1 MLKAVAENGNDLII
15 HDTSDWSFDVVPKP
29 DAELLVKFGVEVQG
43 LSISNNSLVVSDE
56 FFLELPSN
64 DFEEDSDEDS
74 EDDYYDFEDDEEEE
88 EGEDDSEDDYLD
100 EDDFNDDED
109 DDDED
114 FDDYDVSEED
124 FFDEDEE
131 EDEDESTVSKLYAYL
146 SQEQIKILKRYY
158 LWYSQ
163 RIFTDAQKDPTLG
176 MKSKSALQRK
186 KKNLDKLRNTGG
198 LWHYAGFIDMGYK
211 GAGECTLGHPLR
223 YMHLAWDVT
232 VSDIESAFFGEN
244 YNEDFEQALE
254 SNNCIVF
261 GIKCISDF
269 FEVDKECMRAL
280 QKAQRESLKDMALM
294 YDYYANNMVDEV
306 NSTFVV
312 LDELINKIK
321 GIDAKG
327 LLLDTNY
334 DSLVLPNLTAF
345 YLQFREL
352 NMIPPKSLIQ
362 EIRDNICD
370 WDTHKFIYDRSL
382 YYPCL
387 ILHQPT
393 VEIMSNRVQR
403 IFGKLKTQKFTEF
416 YKGYNIKFA
425 NYSDIQTKI
434 YNYFSA
440 YFMYEICGWYK
451 YNGENNKDEGGSNK
465 LMLELHRNFYSSFK
479 NFFADVEF
487 SLSYALKMLQLFD
500 LLTAYVERD
509 DRLKV
514 VSVDTSDDSNWF
526 VNDKDLVYN
535 SAFINQ
541 YSEEKGVGFLDAV
554 DFYKQIHWGRGTKYL
569 GRKSIDEM
577 INILSDKKNIID
589 VNLGKFRQ
597 FVYDEVS
604 KQCVEHNKKFAEE
617 LERKRLEEE
626 EKRKERQKLEEEKN
640 KQVIENITNGVSNSK
655 ELIDYLSKVDLS
667 SLTDSNSSFAKKIL
681 DTVTSSGKEP
691 SSKQFYYL
699 KQLYEKVSGEK
710 YKGVDVEVNK
720 ESLSSHPEL
729 EEALTYLIEHKDL
742 VKDSRT
748 YDIICSIVK
757 YGKISERQMKYA
769 LEGKQIYESRS
780 K

>member
-1 MLKAVAENGNDLII
+1 MLKTVAENGDDLII
-15 HDTSDWSFDVVPKP
+15 HDTSDWTFDVVPKS
-29 DAELLVKFGVEVQG
+29 DAKLLLQYGVEVKG
-43 LSISNNSLVVSDE
+43 LSLSNNNLVVSDE
-56 FFLELPSN
+56 FFLELPN
-64 DFEEDSDEDS
+64 NDSDD
-74 EDDYYDFEDDEEEE
+74 DDYYDFEDDEEESDEDFEDEDE
-88 EGEDDSEDDYLD
+88 EESEDDYLD
-100 EDDFNDDED
+100 EDDLNDDE
-109 DDDED
+109 E
-114 FDDYDVSEED
+114 DDYDVSEED
-124 FFDEDEE
+124 FFDEDD

-146 SQEQIKILKRYY
+146 SSEQIKMLKRYY

-186 KKNLDKLRNTGG
+186 KKNLDTLRNTGG

-232 VSDIESAFFGEN
+232 VSDIETAFFGEN

-269 FEVDKECMRAL
+269 FEVDKECMRSL

-294 YDYYANNMVDEV
+294 YDYYANNMVNEV
-306 NSTFVV
+306 NSTFTV
-312 LDELINKIK
+312 LDELVNKIK

-327 LLLDTNY
+327 LLLDANY
-334 DSLVLPNLTAF
+334 DSLVSPNLTAF

-370 WDTHKFIYDRSL
+370 WGTHKFIYDRSL
-382 YYPCL
+382 HYPYL

-393 VEIMSNRVQR
+393 IEIMSNRVQR
-403 IFGKLKTQKFTEF
+403 IFGKLKTQKFIEF
-416 YKGYNIKFA
+416 YKTFNIRYA
-425 NYSDIQTKI
+425 SYSSIQSKI

-451 YNGENNKDEGGSNK
+451 YNGESNKDEGGSNK
-465 LMLELHRNFYSSFK
+465 LMLELYNNLYSSFR
-479 NFFADVEF
+479 NFFTDIEF
-487 SLSYALKMLQLFD
+487 SLSYALKMFQLFD

-514 VSVDTSDDSNWF
+514 VSVDTSDDSNWI

-554 DFYKQIHWGRGTKYL
+554 DFYKQIHWGRSNRYL

-577 INILSDKKNIID
+577 INILSDKKNTID
-589 VNLGKFRQ
+589 ANLGKFRQ

-604 KQCVEHNKKFAEE
+604 KQCVEHNKKIAEE

-626 EKRKERQKLEEEKN
+626 EKRKERQKLEDEKN
-640 KQVIENITNGVSNSK
+640 KQVVENTTNEVSSSK
-655 ELIDYLSKVDLS
+655 ELIDYLSKVDLN

-699 KQLYEKVSGEK
+699 KQLYEKVSGVK

-720 ESLSSHPEL
+720 ESLSSHPDL
-729 EEALTYLIEHKDL
+729 EEALTYLVEHKDL

-769 LEGKQIYESRS
+769 LEGKQIYENRS
-780 K
+780 N